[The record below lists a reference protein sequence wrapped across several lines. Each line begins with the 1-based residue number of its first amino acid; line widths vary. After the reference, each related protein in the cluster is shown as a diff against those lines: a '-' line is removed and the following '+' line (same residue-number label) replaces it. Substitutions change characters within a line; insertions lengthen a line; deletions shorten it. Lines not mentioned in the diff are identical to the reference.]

1 MVVSVLWSAVGSLSE
16 VSRHVL
22 CFPKKIS
29 VPNIAK
35 GDLEFLS
42 LLPHLPPAETKASH
56 TLFYGMLRMD
66 PRASG
71 MVGKYLT
78 NFPSPQLTGSLDSL
92 AHPQVSTLAEW

>member
-1 MVVSVLWSAVGSLSE
+1 MEDWLPASYVAE
-16 VSRHVL
+16 
-22 CFPKKIS
+22 
-29 VPNIAK
+29 